1 MIETRKAA
9 VTAMSRKVADQLES
23 IKQDYVAAANAVV
36 RVNEALAKAEALRD
50 AALSAMSPA
59 AHSAAAAP
67 TVPAASVQE
76 LASAAVRDFNDKVL
90 GVIKET
96 TAPQVLVAYQEYKK
110 TVAAGVVPMCEAEH
124 AMQVVVN
131 QMEIQMQAMVAAIT
145 AGVLPVGQ
153 ANSATPVAPVLAP
166 TLTCSLAAQTAGAA
180 APVTPSGGQQEP
192 AGNGALAAA
201 TRAVPREAGSGQ
213 RGHHA
218 RTQRPGCKV
227 TALEESNAKAI
238 HEAEDQMGQQRKA
251 TRSSLLAAGRLA
263 TEQNDLLGGSDDEV
277 A

>member
-1 MIETRKAA
+1 
-9 VTAMSRKVADQLES
+9 MS
-23 IKQDYVAAANAVV
+23 
-36 RVNEALAKAEALRD
+36 AL
-50 AALSAMSPA
+50 MSPA
-59 AHSAAAAP
+59 AHSVAAAP

-76 LASAAVRDFNDKVL
+76 LASSAVREFNDKVL

-96 TAPQVLVAYQEYKK
+96 TAPQIREAYQEYKK
-110 TVAAGVVPMCEAEH
+110 TIAVGVVPMCEAEH

-153 ANSATPVAPVLAP
+153 ANSATPVAPALAP

-180 APVTPSGGQQEP
+180 TPSIPFGGQQEP

-201 TRAVPREAGSGQ
+201 TRTAPREAGSGQ

-218 RTQRPGCKV
+218 RTQRLGCKI
-227 TALEESNAKAI
+227 TALEQSNAKAI

-251 TRSSLLAAGRLA
+251 TRMSLLAAGRLA
-263 TEQNDLLGGSDDEV
+263 TKQNDPLGGSDGKD